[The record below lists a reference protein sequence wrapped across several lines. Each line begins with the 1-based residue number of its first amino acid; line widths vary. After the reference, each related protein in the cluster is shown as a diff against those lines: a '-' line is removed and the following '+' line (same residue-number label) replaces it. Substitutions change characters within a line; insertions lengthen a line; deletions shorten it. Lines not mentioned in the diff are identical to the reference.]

1 MPTAKRNSPLFRW
14 RQVVAP
20 LAIVLTVIALTG
32 CQNLFAPTAV
42 GPSRIVPI
50 VRQTA
55 PDSVL
60 QNFRYAYEHRDID
73 LYENC
78 LDERFVFRY
87 IDQDRTGQIEQVEI
101 GRDGPSGD
109 LARTERLF
117 RLFDEIR
124 FETWVPIFDRTEFPN
139 GEVWPVYRVF
149 FNLSVKDLDGDF
161 GYEFYEAVGVAEFK
175 FRQSPQDSLYRI
187 VVWDDRSN
195 Q

>member
-1 MPTAKRNSPLFRW
+1 MPTARTILLLM
-14 RQVVAP
+14 VA
-20 LAIVLTVIALTG
+20 LAVSA
-32 CQNLFAPTAV
+32 CENPFAPAVV

-60 QNFRYAYEHRDID
+60 HNLKYAYEHRDID
-73 LYENC
+73 VYENC
-78 LDERFVFRY
+78 LDEQFVFRY

-101 GRDGPSGD
+101 SRDGPSGD

-117 RLFDEIR
+117 RLFDEIKL
-124 FETWVPIFDRTEFPN
+124 ETWVPVFERQEFPN
-139 GEVWPVYRVF
+139 DEIWEVYRVY
-149 FNLSVKDLDGDF
+149 FNLSVQDLDGDF
-161 GYEFYEAVGVAEFK
+161 GYEFFEAVGIAEFK
-175 FRQSPQDSLYRI
+175 FRRSASDSLFRI

>member
-1 MPTAKRNSPLFRW
+1 MPIVRYLSLLTLALLLTACENP
-14 RQVVAP
+14 
-20 LAIVLTVIALTG
+20 
-32 CQNLFAPTAV
+32 FAPAVV

-60 QNFRYAYEHRDID
+60 HNFKYAYEHRDID
-73 LYENC
+73 VYENC
-78 LDERFVFRY
+78 LDEQFVFRY

-101 GRDGPSGD
+101 SLDGPSGD

-117 RLFDEIR
+117 RLFDEIKL
-124 FETWVPIFDRTEFPN
+124 ETWVPVFDHREFPN
-139 GEVWPVYRVF
+139 NETWEVYRVY

-161 GYEFYEAVGVAEFK
+161 GFEFFEAVGIAEFK
-175 FRQSPQDSLYRI
+175 FRKSASDSLYRM